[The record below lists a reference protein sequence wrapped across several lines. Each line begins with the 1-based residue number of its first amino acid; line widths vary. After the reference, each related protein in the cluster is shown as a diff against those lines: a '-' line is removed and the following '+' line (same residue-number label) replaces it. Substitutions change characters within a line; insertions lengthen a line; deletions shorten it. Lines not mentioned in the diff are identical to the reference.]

1 MVERKVIWT
10 QTAIDQFKELLFFWQ
25 ANDVNEK
32 FTKLI
37 ITRIDEH
44 IQVVLQFPKCGKP
57 YKMSKI
63 REFVFDGFSLFY
75 LVKSRQIIIYLFW
88 DNRQNPTK
96 LKRLLANAYSH

>member
-37 ITRIDEH
+37 ITRIEEH

-57 YKMSKI
+57 YKMSKKTKKA
-63 REFVFDGFSLFY
+63 SSQCLFT
-75 LVKSRQIIIYLFW
+75 LIVSR
-88 DNRQNPTK
+88 
-96 LKRLLANAYSH
+96 